1 MTQSFKLPDL
11 GEGIHEGEVTAV
23 TVSVGDSVQEG
34 DVILEIETDKAAVEI
49 PSPITGTVAEILVN
63 PGDVVN
69 VGDVLMIFD
78 TGEAS
83 ESVIKE
89 DDEKQGVEAPDG
101 SKVREPPVD
110 QAPPGASRKQPVPA
124 SPATRRL
131 ARELGVDLHDVTPTG
146 RGGVVMSDD
155 VRMFAEKGG
164 AETPSAPGGAA
175 ASRAA
180 EAAEKA
186 PGKPGEKATGRA
198 DDTTPPRPLTADAPA
213 LPDFTRWG
221 DVERVPV
228 RSIRRATA
236 RQMALAW
243 SRIPHVTTIDKVD
256 ITDLEAFRQKHK
268 KKIVEAGGRLTLT
281 VFVLKAVVAALKQ
294 YPYFNASLDAAAGEL
309 ILKRYYHLGV
319 AVDADDGLIVPVIRD
334 VDRKSLTDLAVELKA
349 LVQKTH
355 DRKIGVEDLQG
366 GTFTITNTGSAGGAL
381 FVPIINTPQA
391 AILGMGRASLEPVV
405 RTLPSGRHEIVPRF
419 MMPIILTMDHRILD
433 GGDASRFLTVVT
445 GALADPEQLM
455 LTMA

>member
-49 PSPITGTVAEILVN
+49 PSPITGTVAEILVK

-69 VGDVLMIFD
+69 VGDVLMTFD
-78 TGEAS
+78 TEAS
-83 ESVIKE
+83 DAASETAPKT
-89 DDEKQGVEAPDG
+89 DEKKSAADASDASPKEPNGDDFKGEPEAPT
-101 SKVREPPVD
+101 R
-110 QAPPGASRKQPVPA
+110 QASRKQPVPA

-131 ARELGVDLHDVTPTG
+131 AREMSVDLHDVTPTG
-146 RGGVVMSDD
+146 RGGVVTSDD
-155 VRMFAEKGG
+155 VRTFAEKGG
-164 AETPSAPGGAA
+164 AAAP
-175 ASRAA
+175 RKR
-180 EAAEKA
+180 EAAEK
-186 PGKPGEKATGRA
+186 PPEKPGERA
-198 DDTTPPRPLTADAPA
+198 ADRAGEAAPHRPLAADAPP
-213 LPDFTRWG
+213 LPDFSKWG
-221 DVERVPV
+221 GVERVPV

-236 RQMALAW
+236 RQMALSW
-243 SRIPHVTTIDKVD
+243 SQIPHVTTTDKVD

-268 KKIVEAGGRLTLT
+268 KKIAESGGRLTLT

-294 YPYFNASLDAAAGEL
+294 FPYFNASLDTDAGEL
-309 ILKRYYHLGV
+309 ILKRYYHVGV
-319 AVDADDGLIVPVIRD
+319 AVDTDDGLIVPVLRD
-334 VDRKSLTDLAVELKA
+334 VDRKSITDLAIELKTM
-349 LVQKTH
+349 VEKTH

-366 GTFTITNTGSAGGAL
+366 GTFTITNTGNTGGAL
-381 FVPIINTPQA
+381 FVPIINHPQA

-445 GALADPEQLM
+445 RALADPEQLM
-455 LTMA
+455 LTMV